1 MRTSGLPVT
10 AVGRDLDIAAVYQ
23 GATAPARLPGPDE
36 PEDEAR
42 STFRALL
49 TERAVVRPSRESRLR
64 LYGEVAEAMVDDLL
78 ALARSWRPDL
88 VVYDPLTHAGPLVAT
103 LLGVPAVRSLFG
115 PDVTYF
121 LNGATEAPGW
131 LALLDRFGVSD
142 VDLLGAASVD
152 PCPPSLQ
159 YPATVAPT
167 RRIHTRYIPYNGI
180 AEVPALPTPDP
191 GRTRICL
198 TWGTSVA
205 RLLGDHAFLP
215 GEVLDGAAKL
225 AQERD
230 ADLVLAITA
239 NQRHLLPDL
248 PPHVHLHE
256 NVPLHA
262 LLPTCHALIHQGGA
276 GTLLTGLLNGLPQI
290 ILTQLVDQTANAI
303 QLVHTGAGLNLP
315 ATNLTATDLLTAG
328 HDLLDNPTYRQAAQ
342 HLQHEITTQ
351 PTPNHIIDTLQEL
364 AGVA

>member
-1 MRTSGLPVT
+1 
-10 AVGRDLDIAAVYQ
+10 
-23 GATAPARLPGPDE
+23 
-36 PEDEAR
+36 
-42 STFRALL
+42 
-49 TERAVVRPSRESRLR
+49 
-64 LYGEVAEAMVDDLL
+64 MVDDLL

-88 VVYDPLTHAGPLVAT
+88 VVYDPLTHAGPLVAK

-121 LNGATEAPGW
+121 INGAGEALGLGP
-131 LALLDRFGVSD
+131 LLQRFGLD
-142 VDLLGAASVD
+142 HLDLLGAASVD

-180 AEVPALPTPDP
+180 AEVPAHLPSND
-191 GRTRICL
+191 RTRICL

-215 GEVLDGAAKL
+215 GEVVLGAAKL

-248 PPHVHLHE
+248 PPHVKVHE

-351 PTPNHIIDTLQEL
+351 PTPTHIIDTLREL
-364 AGVA
+364 